1 MNGESEARTSAA
13 SQSMRSVLSSLAA
26 LMGSSFFVHLANSAI
41 TTMIALVV
49 AQQGGAQ
56 SDVAFIAASYS
67 TGFIFGCFL
76 TPRHVARIGLIRA
89 FAAAA
94 AVLTISIVALDIF
107 YEVTLWAFL
116 RFSMG
121 ASMAA
126 ILAISDAWMNNKAP
140 GEMRGRIIAANAT
153 LLGGASLLGQ
163 MVFLFTDAGVEDFV
177 LMFAITTNIAVVFV
191 AIASRD
197 APVLEERPKQKL
209 FSMTFTSPVA
219 TVGAFTSGF
228 MITSVV

>member
-41 TTMIALVV
+41 TTMIALVG

-107 YEVTLWAFL
+107 WILVLFGLVVVLSVRGIGLVEKRDDAGRLQRELVQITEAVETAAEEARRRAQAAWAV
-116 RFSMG
+116 
-121 ASMAA
+121 
-126 ILAISDAWMNNKAP
+126 
-140 GEMRGRIIAANAT
+140 
-153 LLGGASLLGQ
+153 LGQ
-163 MVFLFTDAGVEDFV
+163 TEKS
-177 LMFAITTNIAVVFV
+177 
-191 AIASRD
+191 AS
-197 APVLEERPKQKL
+197 V
-209 FSMTFTSPVA
+209 TY
-219 TVGAFTSGF
+219 
-228 MITSVV
+228 